1 MSVSDQVNV
10 GDYSLE
16 ISGGEVLVRDES
28 GAIVETVDLDE
39 VEGELTLPDGQIV
52 DLASLFA
59 EAALDPFQTAAG
71 PANDNIIND
80 GSNLLTPFHGAPQT
94 FGDRDSAGTLN
105 ETSLALGLADGASK
119 GGASDTDTLSAPA
132 SFDWSR
138 HDLPDQAKPSDH
150 SGNQQNVSGGEQ
162 SGSNTQSSDD
172 GEDQDYGLISPPP
185 ANDDERDA
193 APAPPTAEQQPAND
207 DEGNDPVTPPTDEQ
221 EPLPNDDEGDEA
233 LTPPT
238 DEQEPP
244 ADDDEGDDP
253 VTPPTDE
260 QEPLPNDDEGD
271 EALTPPTDEQPPPAD
286 DDQPTDEQQASEDPE
301 PDSDPGTPP
310 VDDPQP
316 STQVNAAPTD
326 ISLDATTVV
335 ENTAGAI
342 VGTLTI
348 VDPDAGDAH
357 TLALSDDRFEVVGGQ
372 LKLKNGIWL
381 DFESEPSVAVSV
393 TATDSAGNQLS
404 ETFALSV
411 SDVNEAQ
418 TALSLDGHQVSE
430 NAPGA
435 VVGTLTVADPD
446 AGDNQSFAVSDSRF
460 EVMNGE
466 LKLKDGVSLDYET
479 EQSVSVTVTATDNGG
494 HSVQNAFTISV
505 VDVDEAP
512 PVVTDPSQAVW
523 TSQLG
528 NGQTTLGSGD
538 DGLYIDSKSFNPVR
552 MGDGYDTVH
561 VARNGSDFGHTQA
574 VKLSNAEAIDTTGY
588 GVNKVSLSI
597 NDVLDM
603 TDSDNRLTIIGDK
616 GDSVTLTSSGGNYW
630 TIVSS
635 SAEFTT
641 YAYSDPATQAV
652 VEISNQLNAQV
663 S

>member
-71 PANDNIIND
+71 PANDNIINN

-207 DEGNDPVTPPTDEQ
+207 DEGN
-221 EPLPNDDEGDEA
+221 
-233 LTPPT
+233 
-238 DEQEPP
+238 
-244 ADDDEGDDP
+244 DP

-538 DGLYIDSKSFNPVR
+538 DGLYIDS
-552 MGDGYDTVH
+552 
-561 VARNGSDFGHTQA
+561 
-574 VKLSNAEAIDTTGY
+574 
-588 GVNKVSLSI
+588 
-597 NDVLDM
+597 
-603 TDSDNRLTIIGDK
+603 
-616 GDSVTLTSSGGNYW
+616 
-630 TIVSS
+630 
-635 SAEFTT
+635 
-641 YAYSDPATQAV
+641 
-652 VEISNQLNAQV
+652 
-663 S
+663 